1 MYDLVGVA
9 HVYCCG
15 LFIFFDPLLSLGQ
28 SETAVLESSL
38 QQTMAQSIS
47 SANWKQ
53 LRRADQILQDAT
65 THYFREQ
72 GQDGGVQ
79 QLVSERDKCSWDGVP
94 TACYKCWHQCA
105 ENFTEWWEQ
114 YPWLFHSYIY
124 IVATIIHYMHWLKQ
138 LWCQIVAVSSMQ
150 RMITQI
156 GTPQDNQQLQNQLWD
171 EWNLYIAL
179 SPPPSWLPYLS

>member
-1 MYDLVGVA
+1 MREKKFLLRNHIVNIPSVKSSCHDSRNCVKFMYDLVGVA
-9 HVYCCG
+9 HVNCCG
-15 LFIFFDPLLSLGQ
+15 LFIFFDPLSSLGQ

-79 QLVSERDKCSWDGVP
+79 QLVSERDKCS
-94 TACYKCWHQCA
+94 
-105 ENFTEWWEQ
+105 
-114 YPWLFHSYIY
+114 
-124 IVATIIHYMHWLKQ
+124 
-138 LWCQIVAVSSMQ
+138 
-150 RMITQI
+150 
-156 GTPQDNQQLQNQLWD
+156 
-171 EWNLYIAL
+171 
-179 SPPPSWLPYLS
+179 